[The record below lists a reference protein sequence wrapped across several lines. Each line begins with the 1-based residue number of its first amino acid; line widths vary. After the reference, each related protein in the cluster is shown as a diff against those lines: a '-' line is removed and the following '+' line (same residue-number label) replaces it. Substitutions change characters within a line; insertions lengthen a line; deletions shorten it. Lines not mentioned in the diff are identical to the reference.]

1 MHRQFATCCTVI
13 LFGFASPALA
23 HVAGPVIA
31 PDTPVGLQRALP
43 AVAEA
48 APACHTRVFEAGHVP
63 ANPLMVEQVTCLDTS
78 CETREILLCPLTD

>member
-1 MHRQFATCCTVI
+1 MHRQLATCCTVI

-48 APACHTRVFEAGHVP
+48 APACHTRVFEGGHVP
-63 ANPLMVEQVTCLDTS
+63 ANPLMVEQVTCLDAS
-78 CETREILLCPLTD
+78 CDTREILLCPLTD